1 VRAGLL
7 RPRQRRLPRLGRHQP
22 RPRRVP
28 PVARGGGRV
37 ITPDELMSVAAARSL
52 RDGQSCFVGIGLPST
67 AANLARRLHA
77 PNLVLI
83 YESGAVDSR
92 PAELPRSIGD
102 GVVARSA
109 LSVVSVPEVFNY
121 WL

>member
-28 PVARGGGRV
+28 PVARGGGGV
-37 ITPDELMSVAAARSL
+37 ITPDEMMSVAAARAL
-52 RDGQSCFVGIGLPST
+52 RDGQVCFVGIGLPST

-77 PNLVLI
+77 PNLVLV
-83 YESGAVDSR
+83 YESGTLDAR
-92 PAELPRSIGD
+92 PERLPLSIGD
-102 GVVARSA
+102 GVLSTTA
-109 LSVVSVPEVFNY
+109 LTVI
-121 WL
+121 